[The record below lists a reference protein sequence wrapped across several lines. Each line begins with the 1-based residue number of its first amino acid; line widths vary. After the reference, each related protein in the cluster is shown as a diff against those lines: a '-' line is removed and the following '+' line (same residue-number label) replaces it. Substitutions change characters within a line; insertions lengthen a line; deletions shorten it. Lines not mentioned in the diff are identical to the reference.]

1 MARIDMLQ
9 EEKRA
14 SERRSTLRQDKRVPL
29 LIRDDGKLYPNVPL
43 VARKPNFRPYHG
55 PAKASLED
63 RMRYLEGLGAKRAVI
78 YTEQPDEPFDIG
90 KADAD
95 QLAQFA
101 QEQYGAVID
110 TSKPLKVLREHVFKL
125 SQLPDPGAALPDPMP
140 GADDD
145 EPSATA
151 LPPVAGQL
159 AVSPNRGGRQPRGA
173 NKGNA
178 APAGGLGLSG

>member
-1 MARIDMLQ
+1 MARLDMLQ

-55 PAKASLED
+55 SAKASLED

-140 GADDD
+140 GADPQAADVG
-145 EPSATA
+145 T
-151 LPPVAGQL
+151 VGQQQL
-159 AVSPNRGGRQPRGA
+159 AVAPNRGGRQPRGE
-173 NKGNA
+173 NKGSA